1 MSGETRLSIS
11 SIQLSRIL
19 AVLCSYVII
28 IIRLLLR
35 ASEGDPPLLLPAVA
49 LRDVDEILPHVPRAA
64 HQVEEVLPR
73 DAECLAALVADA
85 RDLVRVRVRVKVR
98 VRLGLGSGFG

>member
-1 MSGETRLSIS
+1 M
-11 SIQLSRIL
+11 
-19 AVLCSYVII
+19 
-28 IIRLLLR
+28 
-35 ASEGDPPLLLPAVA
+35 
-49 LRDVDEILPHVPRAA
+49 DEILPHVPRAA